1 MVMARPRFPHPVI
14 LGFAALAMLCV
25 VGYSLVL
32 LYQYHL
38 TGSTGIATRNPLIV
52 VNAVLIAGNLI
63 AGSVAVIGL
72 LVASARARRW
82 GWFTFGAV
90 GLLVMLF
97 SIGIFSIIALVPA
110 CYYALYVYPRTA
122 GR

>member
-1 MVMARPRFPHPVI
+1 MARPRFPHPVI
-14 LGFAALAMLCV
+14 LGFAMLAMLCV

-38 TGSTGIATRNPLIV
+38 TGQTGLAQGDPLIV
-52 VNAVLIAGNLI
+52 VNAILITGNLI
-63 AGSVAVIGL
+63 AGSVAVIGW
-72 LVASARARRW
+72 LVDSARTRRW
-82 GWFTFGAV
+82 GWLTYGAI

-97 SIGIFSIIALVPA
+97 SIGIFSVFALVPA
-110 CYYALYVYPRTA
+110 CYYALYVYSRTA